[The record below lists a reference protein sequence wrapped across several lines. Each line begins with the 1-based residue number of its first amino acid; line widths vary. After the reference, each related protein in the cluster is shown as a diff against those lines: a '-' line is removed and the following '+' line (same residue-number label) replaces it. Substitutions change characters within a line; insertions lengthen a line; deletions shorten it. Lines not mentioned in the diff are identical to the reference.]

1 MAWLIACP
9 HHKTGI
15 FGLVFFFFILF
26 HQPTLHGVSEQNSY
40 LKRSLLFLKKKLK
53 KIKFYVSSYT
63 NQEINLYYQTFY
75 GFFIGCALYT
85 SSFLPYGRFY
95 NRLGGN
101 FGMLGAYMFVF
112 IYLSFYVFRRPYLLE
127 LIIFLM
133 FAKANSLKNNTKI
146 QKLQI
151 NVT

>member
-1 MAWLIACP
+1 
-9 HHKTGI
+9 
-15 FGLVFFFFILF
+15 LVFFFFVLF

-53 KIKFYVSSYT
+53 KIKFYISSYT
-63 NQEINLYYQTFY
+63 NQEINLYYQIFY

-112 IYLSFYVFRRPYLLE
+112 IYLSFYVFRRPYLIE
-127 LIIFLM
+127 FIIFLLL
-133 FAKANSLKNNTKI
+133 AKTDGLKNGVKFK
-146 QKLQI
+146 KLLT
-151 NVT
+151 NVA

>member
-1 MAWLIACP
+1 
-9 HHKTGI
+9 
-15 FGLVFFFFILF
+15 
-26 HQPTLHGVSEQNSY
+26 
-40 LKRSLLFLKKKLK
+40 LFLRKKLNK
-53 KIKFYVSSYT
+53 TTFYTTSYT

-112 IYLSFYVFRRPYLLE
+112 IYLSFYIFRRPYIIEFILF
-127 LIIFLM
+127 LI
-133 FAKANSLKNNTKI
+133 FAKSNHLKNYLNNTSLKNNAF
-146 QKLQI
+146 
-151 NVT
+151 

>member
-1 MAWLIACP
+1 
-9 HHKTGI
+9 
-15 FGLVFFFFILF
+15 
-26 HQPTLHGVSEQNSY
+26 
-40 LKRSLLFLKKKLK
+40 
-53 KIKFYVSSYT
+53 
-63 NQEINLYYQTFY
+63 LYYQTFY

-146 QKLQI
+146 QNLQI